1 MVLVILPYTDQICY
15 SCSYIHLSD
24 IIFFCVQHF
33 VQYFC
38 GLRDAVLS
46 KAGFSFNIFVVLRDG
61 VLSKAGFLF
70 NIFVVLRDAVL
81 SKAGFLF
88 NIFVV

>member
-1 MVLVILPYTDQICY
+1 
-15 SCSYIHLSD
+15 
-24 IIFFCVQHF
+24 
-33 VQYFC
+33 
-38 GLRDAVLS
+38 
-46 KAGFSFNIFVVLRDG
+46 
-61 VLSKAGFLF
+61 LF